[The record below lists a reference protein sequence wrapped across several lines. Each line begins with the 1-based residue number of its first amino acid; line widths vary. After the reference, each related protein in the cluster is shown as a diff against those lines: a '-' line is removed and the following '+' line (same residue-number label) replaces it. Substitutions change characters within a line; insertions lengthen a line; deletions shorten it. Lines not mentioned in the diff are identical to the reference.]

1 MADVEPGAATEG
13 KSPDTIASGRCTSP
27 TPDGDTSHIDK
38 GAGGDMATSPKQS
51 THGGRMSSP
60 ISDSYYS
67 ANEDVVRTLDVDDG
81 QPKPVNN
88 VDASERDTG
97 ICDKSSNHI
106 PSSSG
111 DSGKVTKVSGM
122 QNNNSEYVHDRGSI
136 ANTSDTDSYD
146 ESQELKSVEDEST
159 ASTSE
164 AQPNA
169 SLGEFNVKS
178 KLPNSVAKTPSKN
191 NKENA
196 SDDSLAMNTS
206 ADGVAE
212 NEPGISEN
220 NLGEKQSRKR
230 KARTSE
236 PSEEDGNALEAARSI
251 LREKLLQASVS
262 KESNTKDVDDD
273 DDIDILGF
281 DLSQD
286 DFEVVA
292 TPPSKKKPKKRKTIV
307 GMFYYHSLIKK
318 IHLSPLIVF
327 NPGHLYDLLRN

>member
-1 MADVEPGAATEG
+1 MADVEPRGATEG
-13 KSPDTIASGRCTSP
+13 KSPDTIASGSCTSP
-27 TPDGDTSHIDK
+27 TPDGDTSQVPVDK
-38 GAGGDMATSPKQS
+38 GAGGDMAASPKQS
-51 THGGRMSSP
+51 TRSGRMSSP

-67 ANEDVVRTLDVDDG
+67 ANEDVVRTLDVDNG
-81 QPKPVNN
+81 QSTPVNN
-88 VDASERDTG
+88 VDTSDSGMCA
-97 ICDKSSNHI
+97 KSSTNHLV
-106 PSSSG
+106 SSSG
-111 DSGKVTKVSGM
+111 DGGSEKVTKVSGM
-122 QNNNSEYVHDRGSI
+122 QNNNSEYVHDRGSV

-159 ASTSE
+159 AVSTSE
-164 AQPNA
+164 AQPSA

-178 KLPNSVAKTPSKN
+178 KLPNSLAKAPSKN

-196 SDDSLAMNTS
+196 LDDGLAMSTS
-206 ADGVAE
+206 ADGTTE
-212 NEPGISEN
+212 NDAGISEN

-262 KESNTKDVDDD
+262 KESNAKDVDDD

-307 GMFYYHSLIKK
+307 GRFYYHSLM
-318 IHLSPLIVF
+318 
-327 NPGHLYDLLRN
+327 NMRY

>member
-1 MADVEPGAATEG
+1 MADVEPGAATER
-13 KSPDTIASGRCTSP
+13 KSPDTIASGSCTSP

-51 THGGRMSSP
+51 TRGGRMSSP

-81 QPKPVNN
+81 QSTPVNN
-88 VDASERDTG
+88 VDTSDSGMCA
-97 ICDKSSNHI
+97 KSSTNHL

-111 DSGKVTKVSGM
+111 DGGSEKVTKVSGM
-122 QNNNSEYVHDRGSI
+122 QNNNSEYVHDRGSV

-146 ESQELKSVEDEST
+146 ESQELKSVEAEST
-159 ASTSE
+159 ASTNE

-169 SLGEFNVKS
+169 S
-178 KLPNSVAKTPSKN
+178 NSVAKTPSKN

-196 SDDSLAMNTS
+196 LDDSLAMSTS
-206 ADGVAE
+206 ADGVTE

-220 NLGEKQSRKR
+220 NLEEKQSRKR

-262 KESNTKDVDDD
+262 KESNSKDVDDD

-307 GMFYYHSLIKK
+307 GRFYYHSLMNKK
-318 IHLSPLIVF
+318 
-327 NPGHLYDLLRN
+327 YLLDVIL